1 MRRIFSLILPF
12 LLCCTFCAL
21 ADDGPALSH
30 PSASAGKR
38 TVDEILRNV
47 GPRAEARLK
56 PYFAKAGVSYPPS
69 RLTFIG
75 LKDELELEVWAEKDS
90 RWVHVAT
97 YDVYG
102 ASGGLGPK
110 QKAGDSQVPE
120 GIYNVTE
127 LNPNSRFHLS
137 MKLDYPNSF
146 DRLMAHSEGRSNLGG
161 NIYLHGKTKSKGC
174 IAVGDLAIEE
184 LFVLTA
190 RTGIKNVKV
199 VIVPYDFR
207 RQIFHSAIRVAPPW
221 LPDLYDK
228 LGQELTNYSRKDHI

>member
-1 MRRIFSLILPF
+1 MKKISSFVLLF
-12 LLCCTFCAL
+12 LLYFTVCAL
-21 ADDGPALSH
+21 GDDCRVPTH
-30 PSASAGKR
+30 PSAPVGKR
-38 TVDEILRNV
+38 TVAEILKKI

-56 PYFAKAGVSYPPS
+56 PYFDRAGVSYPPS
-69 RLTFIG
+69 RVTFIG
-75 LKDELELEVWAEKDS
+75 LKDELELEVWAEKGKQ
-90 RWVHVAT
+90 WVYIAT

-110 QKAGDSQVPE
+110 QMAGDGQVPE

-146 DRLMAHSEGRSNLGG
+146 DRLMARSDGRINLGG
-161 NIYLHGKTKSKGC
+161 DIYLHGKTKSKGC
-174 IAVGDLAIEE
+174 IAVGDQAIEE

-207 RQIFHSAIRVAPPW
+207 RQIFHSAIRIAPPW
-221 LPDLYDK
+221 LPDLYEK
-228 LGQELTNYSRKDHI
+228 LGQELTNYSQRDHI